1 MNKDFDTEIIG
12 IGDRI
17 KGGYS
22 YLISNFSKIVAVV
35 TAAAATMMVFTD
47 VTFLGINSRELTTSL
62 LLILVSS
69 YLMYFSL
76 EEAGEK
82 LYEEGEDFKNLTKEY
97 SEELEK
103 IGLDKLPRL
112 REYCEKY
119 ADEELTYRKR
129 QALLAA
135 GLSAGE
141 YEAFI
146 KNGNLDTRDLQGG
159 TFKQNRKKIRA
170 LSKISKMKRL
180 KLSPEMLLSL
190 DSYQNERIKDPGR
203 GKLFMLG
210 VKILPSTLC
219 MFFTASVV
227 LTAKELSPVAVI
239 EGIIKLSALP
249 IVGFRGYINGYN
261 YKKDSEA
268 AWIKT
273 KIKLL
278 RGFLLADE
286 KESGSLEKIE
296 KVV

>member
-12 IGDRI
+12 ISERI

-35 TAAAATMMVFTD
+35 TAAAATMLVFTD
-47 VTFLGINSRELTTSL
+47 ITFLGINSRELTTSL
-62 LLILVSS
+62 ALILVSS

-82 LYEEGEDFKNLTKEY
+82 LYEESEDFKNLMAEY
-97 SEELEK
+97 FIELEK
-103 IGLDKLPRL
+103 IGLEKLSSL
-112 REYCEKY
+112 REYCEEY
-119 ADEELTYRKR
+119 ADEELTYRRR

-135 GLSAGE
+135 GLSAEE
-141 YEAFI
+141 YDTFVKNDGIGKNAFSS
-146 KNGNLDTRDLQGG
+146 DLV
-159 TFKQNRKKIRA
+159 KKNRKKIRA
-170 LSKISKMKRL
+170 LSKISKMKRI

-190 DSYQNERIKDPGR
+190 NSCKNERIKDPGR

-210 VKILPSTLC
+210 LKILPSTVC

-227 LTAKELSPVAVI
+227 LTAKELSFVSVM

-278 RGFLLADE
+278 RGFILADE
-286 KESGSLEKIE
+286 KESVSLEK
-296 KVV
+296 

>member
-12 IGDRI
+12 ISERI

-35 TAAAATMMVFTD
+35 TAAIATMLVFTD
-47 VTFLGINSRELTTSL
+47 ITFLGINSRELTTSL
-62 LLILVSS
+62 ALILVSS

-82 LYEEGEDFKNLTKEY
+82 LYEESEDFKNLMAEY
-97 SEELEK
+97 FIELEK
-103 IGLDKLPRL
+103 IGLEKLGSL

-119 ADEELTYRKR
+119 ADEELTYRRR

-135 GLSAGE
+135 GLSAEE
-141 YEAFI
+141 YNTFVKNEGIGKNAFSS
-146 KNGNLDTRDLQGG
+146 DLG
-159 TFKQNRKKIRA
+159 KKNRKKIRV
-170 LSKISKMKRL
+170 LSKISKMKRI

-190 DSYQNERIKDPGR
+190 NSCQNKRIKDPGR

-210 VKILPSTLC
+210 LKILPSTVC

-227 LTAKELSPVAVI
+227 LTAKELSFVSVM

-278 RGFLLADE
+278 RGFILADE
-286 KESGSLEKIE
+286 KESASLEK
-296 KVV
+296 

>member
-12 IGDRI
+12 ISERI

-35 TAAAATMMVFTD
+35 TAAIATMLVFTD
-47 VTFLGINSRELTTSL
+47 ITFLGINSRELTTSL
-62 LLILVSS
+62 ALILVSS

-82 LYEEGEDFKNLTKEY
+82 LYEESEDFKNLMAEY
-97 SEELEK
+97 FIELEK
-103 IGLDKLPRL
+103 IGLEKLGSL

-119 ADEELTYRKR
+119 ADEELTYRRR

-135 GLSAGE
+135 GLSAEE
-141 YEAFI
+141 YDTFVKNEGIGKNAFSS
-146 KNGNLDTRDLQGG
+146 DLG
-159 TFKQNRKKIRA
+159 KKNRKKIRA
-170 LSKISKMKRL
+170 LSKISKMKRI

-190 DSYQNERIKDPGR
+190 NSCQNERIKDPGR

-210 VKILPSTLC
+210 LKILPSTVC

-227 LTAKELSPVAVI
+227 LTAKELSFVSVM

-268 AWIKT
+268 SWIKT

-278 RGFLLADE
+278 RGFILADE
-286 KESGSLEKIE
+286 KKA
-296 KVV
+296 

>member
-12 IGDRI
+12 ISERI

-35 TAAAATMMVFTD
+35 TAAAATMLVFTD
-47 VTFLGINSRELTTSL
+47 ITFLGINSRELTTSL
-62 LLILVSS
+62 ALILVSS

-82 LYEEGEDFKNLTKEY
+82 LYEESEDFKNLMAEY
-97 SEELEK
+97 FIELEK
-103 IGLDKLPRL
+103 IGLEKLGSL
-112 REYCEKY
+112 RQYCEKY
-119 ADEELTYRKR
+119 ADEELTYRQR

-135 GLSAGE
+135 GLSAEE
-141 YEAFI
+141 YDTFVKNEGIGKNAFSS
-146 KNGNLDTRDLQGG
+146 DLG
-159 TFKQNRKKIRA
+159 KKNRKKIRA
-170 LSKISKMKRL
+170 LSKISKMKRI

-190 DSYQNERIKDPGR
+190 NSCQNERIKDPGR

-210 VKILPSTLC
+210 LKILPSTVC

-227 LTAKELSPVAVI
+227 LTAKELSFVSVM

-268 AWIKT
+268 TWIKT

-278 RGFLLADE
+278 RGFILADE
-286 KESGSLEKIE
+286 KESVSLEK
-296 KVV
+296 